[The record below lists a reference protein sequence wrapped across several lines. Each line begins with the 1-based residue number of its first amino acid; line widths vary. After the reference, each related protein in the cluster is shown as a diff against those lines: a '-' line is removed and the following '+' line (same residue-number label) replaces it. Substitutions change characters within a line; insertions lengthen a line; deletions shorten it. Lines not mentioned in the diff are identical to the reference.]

1 MGLGGE
7 IAPRRGTGAP
17 SLRVALRGGTP
28 RVSRSSRDENLYH
41 SRASFGSPCSLIL
54 LLGYLLLLASYQTI
68 RSYNFLAFPHPFSP
82 LLALCRPLSHFL
94 APPRPFSHFLA
105 LPRTSSHFLAPPRP
119 SSPSLVTFSP
129 FLTSVPNFSKTLLYS
144 LSL

>member
-1 MGLGGE
+1 M
-7 IAPRRGTGAP
+7 
-17 SLRVALRGGTP
+17 
-28 RVSRSSRDENLYH
+28 SRSSRDENLYH

-105 LPRTSSHFLAPPRP
+105 PPRP